1 MRGQGGTRN
10 GTQGVRLVRLSPYD
24 SRTVHG
30 FEKKNTKAKFKKAFF
45 ITVAVIAVIFACF
58 GAVHIA
64 MGINADM
71 AAKNSAETVS
81 GKLSEIPA
89 QEPVQEPEQVPE
101 EDIVM
106 LSGEQH
112 TPRVAIDPGHGGEDG
127 GCGGNGILEKE
138 VNLKLALLLKTKLQ
152 EMGFEAVLIREDD
165 DTKLLPEDRVQ
176 RAKDEKADI
185 LVSIHQNSYDGE
197 NPESVSGIETWYC
210 GSLQDS
216 RRLAQ
221 LVHKGTV
228 EKTGAR
234 DRDLRET
241 EELYVIRE
249 SSIPSCLIETG
260 FLSNGEEC
268 GALASRE
275 YQEKITAGIAQG
287 IDYYFNPK
295 TMYLTFDDGPSEEN
309 TAKVLDILKAHDIKA
324 TFFLVGEN
332 VERHPEMARRIA
344 EEGHTIG
351 IHCYRH
357 DYNEVYA
364 SVDAYLEDFQKAY
377 DVILETTGVEVQ
389 LFRFPGGSINSY
401 NKEVYEDIIA
411 EMTEKGYI
419 YFDWNG
425 SLEDAVKHSTPEQ
438 LVENGIQSTHGRK
451 KVVMLCHDIVYNTT
465 QCLEDLLDSLP
476 EYKMEPLTP
485 DVAPIQF

>member
-1 MRGQGGTRN
+1 MYGRNGTRN
-10 GTQGVRLVRLSPYD
+10 GTSGVRLIRVSPYD
-24 SRTVHG
+24 SRTVHE
-30 FEKKNTKAKFKKAFF
+30 FNNKRKIKRAIFLTA
-45 ITVAVIAVIFACF
+45 AVMTFAFACF
-58 GAVHIA
+58 GAVQIVFSA
-64 MGINADM
+64 NAGIGEDNTE
-71 AAKNSAETVS
+71 AAR
-81 GKLSEIPA
+81 GKFSERIV
-89 QEPVQEPEQVPE
+89 QTPVQAPEKDVVVLA
-101 EDIVM
+101 D
-106 LSGEQH
+106 EQH
-112 TPRVAIDPGHGGEDG
+112 TPRVAIDPGHGGEDE
-127 GCGGNGILEKE
+127 GCSRDDILEKE
-138 VNLKLALLLKTKLQ
+138 INLELALLLEEKLQ
-152 EMGFEAVLIREDD
+152 GMGFEVVLIREDN
-165 DTKLLPEDRVQ
+165 DTKLTLEERVR
-176 RAKDEKADI
+176 RAEEEKADI
-185 LVSIHQNSYDGE
+185 YVSIHQNFYDDK
-197 NPESVSGIETWYC
+197 NPDSVSGIETWYC
-210 GSLQDS
+210 GSSQGS

-221 LVHKGTV
+221 LIHNGTV
-228 EKTGAR
+228 DKTGAR
-234 DRDLRET
+234 GRELRET

-249 SSIPSCLIETG
+249 ASMPSCLIETG

-268 GALASRE
+268 GALASPE
-275 YQEKITAGIAQG
+275 YQAKIVEGIAQG

-295 TMYLTFDDGPSEEN
+295 TMYLTFDDGPSVEN
-309 TAKVLDILKAHDIKA
+309 TAAVLDILKAHDIKA

-332 VERHPEMARRIA
+332 VKRHPEMARRIV
-344 EEGHTIG
+344 EEGHTVG

-377 DVILETTGVEVQ
+377 DIILETTGVEVQ

-401 NKEVYEDIIA
+401 NKEVYEDIIT

-438 LVENGIQSTHGRK
+438 LVENGVQSTHGRK

-485 DVAPIQF
+485 EVKPVQF